1 MIRITSAALAAGAL
15 LAALPASGQAAT
27 TFGSRLLNE
36 PANSGE
42 CSQLTTPCTLASYIH
57 PSDPNGDPDA
67 TGAPTDGVIT
77 TFRIR
82 AYGDGA
88 PAQVTFRL
96 ADVTRPDPQD
106 RDNALATAAGTGPTV
121 TIPEGNGVDVPVL
134 EFPGRLAV
142 KKGNH
147 LAIDGTNV
155 NATYNSN
162 GSKFTYRFDQALVEG
177 QGPRASN
184 EATGELL
191 VQAVI
196 EPDADGDGFGDETQD
211 QCLNS
216 PSSAPPCAASI
227 SQDRTKPRLSAVK
240 LGPKALSYRL
250 SERAKVSVRIVKR
263 GRTVKRLSV
272 NGHAGRNTL
281 AINRRALARG
291 RYTIV
296 VSARDAA
303 GNPSGAKRIG
313 LRVTR

>member
-1 MIRITSAALAAGAL
+1 MIRITSAALAAGAV
-15 LAALPASGQAAT
+15 LAVLPASGQAAT

-36 PANSGE
+36 PTTGGE
-42 CSQLTTPCTLASYIH
+42 CALMTPCTLASYIH

-67 TGAPTDGVIT
+67 TGAPVEGVIT

-82 AYGDGA
+82 AYGDGG
-88 PAQVTFRL
+88 PGQVTFRL

-106 RDNALATAAGTGPTV
+106 RDNAIATAAGTGPTV
-121 TIPEGNGVDVPVL
+121 TIPQGGGGDTPVL
-134 EFPGRLAV
+134 EFPGRLSA

-155 NATYNSN
+155 NAIYDSN
-162 GSKFTYRFDQALVEG
+162 GSKFTYRFDQPLVAG

-184 EATGELL
+184 GVTGELL

-196 EPDADGDGFGDETQD
+196 EPDADRDGFGDETQD

-216 PSSAPPCAASI
+216 PSSAPPCAPAVSK
-227 SQDRTKPRLSAVK
+227 DRTKPRLSAVK
-240 LGPKALSYRL
+240 LGRKALSYRL

-263 GRTVKRLSV
+263 GHTVKRLSAD
-272 NGHAGRNTL
+272 GHAGKNKL
-281 AINRRALARG
+281 AINRRALGGG
-291 RYTIV
+291 RYTVI

-303 GNPSGAKRIG
+303 GNTSGATRIG
-313 LRVTR
+313 LRIAR